1 MKRLLPPPHP
11 LIRRFTPLF
20 STAIVLVFAL
30 AACGGGG
37 DSSPTPTILPT
48 ESAQQPVS
56 TPLPGQ
62 ITVGMLADRI
72 AAAWPMVT
80 TIRQTNVTSFDSA
93 SATASPQASPQAS
106 PTASNSLEVVTEVDA
121 SGSKRITVYALD
133 IFLSQLISIRGQ
145 VWALGYQAWSIP
157 ESAVGPAFGDGW
169 SEIDTSA
176 GSGDASFNQLILNL
190 LSNYPVVYSGL
201 SDSARARVVEPMGEQ
216 TIAGRTC
223 SVYRIPST
231 TETGQAYDTLL
242 SLDES
247 GLPCSIDT
255 IGLGQTNS
263 NVYEFNV
270 PIEIT
275 PPSATP
281 TSSPVAEPGAG

>member
-1 MKRLLPPPHP
+1 MKRLLPSSP
-11 LIRRFTPLF
+11 LHKRRLAALF
-20 STAIVLVFAL
+20 STAIALTFLL

-37 DSSPTPTILPT
+37 GSSPTPTTLPT
-48 ESAQQPVS
+48 APAQGQVS

-72 AAAWPMVT
+72 AAAWPSVT
-80 TIRQTNVTSFDSA
+80 TIRQTNVTSIDMG
-93 SATASPQASPQAS
+93 TPTASPQAS
-106 PTASNSLEVVTEVDA
+106 PTAASNLEVVTEVDA
-121 SGSKRITVYALD
+121 SGNKRITVNALGV
-133 IFLSQLISIRGQ
+133 FLSQLISIRGQ
-145 VWALGYQAWSIP
+145 IWALGYQAWSIP

-169 SEIDTSA
+169 SEINTS
-176 GSGDASFNQLILNL
+176 GASNDPTFNQLVLNL

-201 SDSARARVVEPMGEQ
+201 SESARARVVEPMGEQ

-223 SVYRIPST
+223 NVYRIPGT
-231 TETGQAYDTLL
+231 TETGQAYDTYL

-255 IGLGQTNS
+255 VSFGQTNS
-263 NVYEFNV
+263 NLYEFNL

-281 TSSPVAEPGAG
+281 VASPVAETGAG